1 MANPVALLYAM
12 QKLDQKYGYGEWG
25 ELERDHPDIL
35 WLLSLNPHAA
45 EKRTKPKKN
54 ERPNNWTDEMDNYLK
69 ANYTTAT
76 DGEIAAALHSNT
88 TTVRIRRLQLN
99 LKSYHN
105 ARNATAVI
113 AVDSE
118 GKVTARY
125 RAIEEAAEQLGVT
138 RYTVGR
144 AVKNKTT
151 VNGWFL
157 KIEEVKK

>member
-1 MANPVALLYAM
+1 MANPTALLYAM
-12 QKLDQKYGYGEWG
+12 QKLDQKYGYGAWG
-25 ELERDHPDIL
+25 ELAHDHPEII
-35 WLLSLNPHAA
+35 WLRSLNPHAVA
-45 EKRTKPKKN
+45 KEQKQKN

-76 DGEIAAALHSNT
+76 DGEIASALHSST
-88 TTVRIRRLQLN
+88 TAVRIRRLQLD

-105 ARNATAVI
+105 ARNATAVV
-113 AVDSE
+113 AMDSE

-125 RAIEEAAEQLGVT
+125 RAIGEAAEQLGVT
-138 RYTVGR
+138 RYKVGR

-157 KIEEVKK
+157 KIEGVKK

>member
-1 MANPVALLYAM
+1 MANPVALLYGM

-25 ELERDHPDIL
+25 ELAHDHPDII
-35 WLLSLNPHAA
+35 WLRSLNPHAVA
-45 EKRTKPKKN
+45 KEQKQKN
-54 ERPNNWTDEMDNYLK
+54 ERPNNWTDEMDSYLK

-76 DGEIAAALHSNT
+76 DGEIASALHSNT
-88 TTVRIRRLQLN
+88 TTVRIRRLQLD

-105 ARNATAVI
+105 ARNATPVI

-125 RAIEEAAEQLGVT
+125 RAIGEAGEQLGVT
-138 RYTVGR
+138 RYKVGR
-144 AVKNKTT
+144 AIKNKTT

>member
-35 WLLSLNPHAA
+35 WLRSLNPHAVA
-45 EKRTKPKKN
+45 KEQKQKN

-76 DGEIAAALHSNT
+76 DREIASVLHSNT
-88 TTVRIRRLQLN
+88 TTVRIRRLQLD
-99 LKSYHN
+99 LRSYHN
-105 ARNATAVI
+105 ARNATPVI

-118 GKVTARY
+118 GKVVARY
-125 RAIEEAAEQLGVT
+125 RAIGEAGEQLGVT

-144 AVKNKTT
+144 AIKHKTT

-157 KIEEVKK
+157 KKEEVTE